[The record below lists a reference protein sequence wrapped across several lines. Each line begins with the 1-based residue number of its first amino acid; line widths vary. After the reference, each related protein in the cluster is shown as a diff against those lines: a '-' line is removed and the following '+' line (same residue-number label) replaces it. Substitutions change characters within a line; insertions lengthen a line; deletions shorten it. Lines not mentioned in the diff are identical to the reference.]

1 MPRSAGIVSRESRP
15 NLRSYAGKLYALY
28 AMIKLGGQL
37 SSTVALGI
45 ELAIES
51 FRLNDIKGII
61 LYIVSEEKKKE
72 EEDKNSFDRNNQW
85 RVFHR
90 YGWMDIICIYI
101 RINNKRKENSIVI
114 FQIGLHRS
122 CLVRAIFSTEWVY
135 FGIKQFSRI
144 LFVEVERG
152 RGKGQTTGRVSMVT
166 RIEIVARTRGLH

>member
-1 MPRSAGIVSRESRP
+1 MAR
-15 NLRSYAGKLYALY
+15 
-28 AMIKLGGQL
+28 L
-37 SSTVALGI
+37 SQI
-45 ELAIES
+45 
-51 FRLNDIKGII
+51 
-61 LYIVSEEKKKE
+61 
-72 EEDKNSFDRNNQW
+72 
-85 RVFHR
+85 
-90 YGWMDIICIYI
+90 WMDGYYMYIYI

-122 CLVRAIFSTEWVY
+122 CLIRAIFSTEWVY